1 MRARLA
7 GSVAGLAMVYLLW
20 AELIKLHHICEYCT
34 VMHILTI
41 ALFIVIVLGTA
52 LGVPVE
58 LAETEL

>member
-1 MRARLA
+1 M
-7 GSVAGLAMVYLLW
+7 AMVFYLLW